1 MFGVPAARIIRCR
14 VISRR
19 MRLGARVS
27 VILDESIL
35 EGREREGGGGEI
47 RQSGSWLL
55 ATGQGPVDRV
65 TRREMRRTDLRWIV
79 IREGVK
85 CLSVRGQG
93 PL

>member
-35 EGREREGGGGEI
+35 EGEREGGGDPSKRI
-47 RQSGSWLL
+47 VVACDRSG
-55 ATGQGPVDRV
+55 AR
-65 TRREMRRTDLRWIV
+65 
-79 IREGVK
+79 
-85 CLSVRGQG
+85 
-93 PL
+93 

>member
-35 EGREREGGGGEI
+35 EGGESESERESENERERE
-47 RQSGSWLL
+47 RSVK
-55 ATGQGPVDRV
+55 ADR
-65 TRREMRRTDLRWIV
+65 
-79 IREGVK
+79 G
-85 CLSVRGQG
+85 CL
-93 PL
+93 

>member
-35 EGREREGGGGEI
+35 EGRERGGGGDPSKRI
-47 RQSGSWLL
+47 VVACDRSG
-55 ATGQGPVDRV
+55 AR
-65 TRREMRRTDLRWIV
+65 
-79 IREGVK
+79 
-85 CLSVRGQG
+85 
-93 PL
+93 